1 MKTAAAIGYPV
12 LVRPSY
18 VLGGRAMEVVQN
30 ATELVGFVKEAA
42 EVAQGKP
49 ILIDKFLE
57 GREVEVDAIC
67 DGETV
72 LIPGIMEHIER
83 AGVHSGDSMAVYP
96 PRHLDADEKEVLR
109 DYTERIALGLG
120 RSG

>member
-1 MKTAAAIGYPV
+1 M
-12 LVRPSY
+12 
-18 VLGGRAMEVVQN
+18 
-30 ATELVGFVKEAA
+30 KEAA

-72 LIPGIMEHIER
+72 LIPGSWSTSSAPACTR
-83 AGVHSGDSMAVYP
+83 ATPWRRGIL

-109 DYTERIALGLG
+109 DYTERIAPWA